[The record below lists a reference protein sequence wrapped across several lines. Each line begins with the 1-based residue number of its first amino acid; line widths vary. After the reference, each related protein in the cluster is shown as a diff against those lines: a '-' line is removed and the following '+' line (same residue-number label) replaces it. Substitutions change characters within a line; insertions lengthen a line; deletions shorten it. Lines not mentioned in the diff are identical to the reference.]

1 MPTWPRILLAAT
13 VIAVSG
19 CPTHKNRDAAPER
32 CTAFGQ
38 SCLFAPGKLGT
49 CVIREGCTGPNCLV
63 CQSQH

>member
-1 MPTWPRILLAAT
+1 MGNWMRLVLAVALT
-13 VIAVSG
+13 VISG
-19 CPTHKNRDAAPER
+19 CPTGKTRDVPER

-49 CVIREGCTGPNCLV
+49 CVIRDGCTGPNCLV